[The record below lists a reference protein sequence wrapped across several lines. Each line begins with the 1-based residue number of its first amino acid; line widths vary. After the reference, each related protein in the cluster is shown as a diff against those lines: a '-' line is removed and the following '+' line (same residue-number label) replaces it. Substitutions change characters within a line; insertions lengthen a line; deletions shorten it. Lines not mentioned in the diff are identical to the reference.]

1 MKLLLDSTK
10 SMLGTFKIWP
20 GFDNY
25 FFVLLRTDD
34 FTFPILEDVIKPF
47 NYKKVG
53 QKQTS
58 SDKTKS
64 RTSLMNEQ
72 YFNIISNRDKP
83 LDFKKELYLGF
94 LINHLTKFP
103 SFSLLS
109 RRIIKGQFSFDFDE
123 KKLINKIV
131 GYNEIEKP
139 VIKEIKDKNYDKRL
153 IKSLLGYFK
162 KEVDF
167 YSFNTELRIN
177 TKFYNMIRL
186 RNYYI
191 DTGFIKNEEVI

>member
-10 SMLGTFKIWP
+10 SMVKNLKVYP
-20 GFDNY
+20 GFDDY
-25 FFVLLRTDD
+25 CFVLLRTDD

-64 RTSLMNEQ
+64 WTSLMDEQ
-72 YFNIISNRDKP
+72 YLNIIGNKDKP
-83 LDFKKELYLGF
+83 LDFKKELCLGF
-94 LINHLTKFP
+94 LIIHLTKFP

-109 RRIIKGQFSFDFDE
+109 SGIIKGQFSFDFDE

-131 GYNEIEKP
+131 GYNGIEKP

-167 YSFNTELRIN
+167 YSFTTELRIN

-191 DTGFIKNEEVI
+191 NTGFIKNEEVI

>member
-1 MKLLLDSTK
+1 
-10 SMLGTFKIWP
+10 
-20 GFDNY
+20 
-25 FFVLLRTDD
+25 
-34 FTFPILEDVIKPF
+34 
-47 NYKKVG
+47 
-53 QKQTS
+53 
-58 SDKTKS
+58 
-64 RTSLMNEQ
+64 MNEQ